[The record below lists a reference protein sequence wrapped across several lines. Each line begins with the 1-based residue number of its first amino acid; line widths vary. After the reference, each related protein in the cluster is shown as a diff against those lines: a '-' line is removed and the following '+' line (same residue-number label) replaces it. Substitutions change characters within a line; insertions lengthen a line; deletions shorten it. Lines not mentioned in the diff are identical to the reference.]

1 VFTIRVMNTVN
12 IKLKKMTEYSYI
24 LEPYNGMKS
33 RYTCP
38 NCGAKQSFAKY
49 INSDTKEY
57 LSDDVGR
64 CNREEKCGYHYTPKQ
79 YFSDNKMTEFKPITY
94 KPKPTIQKEPDFIE
108 AGLFTQS
115 LKAYDKN
122 NFVSF
127 LIGLFGAEVTNELV
141 AKYYIG
147 TSKKWNGAT
156 IFWQID
162 EQMKVRTGKIML
174 YNPETG
180 KRIKEP
186 YNHFSWVHK
195 NLNKPD
201 FSLNQSLFGLHLM
214 KGNRKPIAVV
224 ESEKTAIISSV
235 YLPDFIW
242 LATGGLNNLSKS
254 RFEPL
259 RNRKVVLYP
268 DLGAFDKWSEK
279 TKELKSICSISIS
292 DLLEQVATEKER
304 DNGFDIADYLIR
316 FNQQKTTNENDRIR
330 KITKQIAEFEKR
342 IAEAKQL
349 NRDLEH
355 SFREV
360 AMQTEFYQV
369 APKYIKE
376 PKGTADKIKEL
387 MYWVS

>member
-1 VFTIRVMNTVN
+1 MQQYN
-12 IKLKKMTEYSYI
+12 YI
-24 LEPYNGMKS
+24 LEPYNGTKS
-33 RYTCP
+33 RFTCP

-49 INSDTKEY
+49 IDSETKEY
-57 LSDDVGR
+57 LSDYVGR
-64 CNREEKCGYHYTPKQ
+64 CNREEKCGYHYKPKQ
-79 YFSDNKMTEFKPITY
+79 YFDDNQITEFKPQF
-94 KPKPTIQKEPDFIE
+94 KPQKPTIQKEPDFIE

-127 LIGLFGAEVTNELV
+127 LNTLFDTEVVNELV
-141 AKYYIG
+141 ARYYIG

-180 KRIKEP
+180 KRVKEP

-195 NLNKPD
+195 EINKPD

-259 RNRKVVLYP
+259 RGRKVVLYP

-304 DNGFDIADYLIR
+304 DGGFDVADYLI
-316 FNQQKTTNENDRIR
+316 
-330 KITKQIAEFEKR
+330 KINTESKIKEDDEVRTIERQIAEFEKR

-349 NRDLEH
+349 NRSLEQA
-355 SFREV
+355 FREV
-360 AMQTEFYQV
+360 AMETEFYQV

>member
-1 VFTIRVMNTVN
+1 MNEFT
-12 IKLKKMTEYSYI
+12 YI
-24 LEPYNGMKS
+24 LEPYNGTKS

-57 LSDDVGR
+57 LSDYVGR
-64 CNREEKCGYHYTPKQ
+64 CNKEIKCGYHYKPKQ
-79 YFSDNKMTEFKPITY
+79 YFDDNQITEFKPQF
-94 KPKPTIQKEPDFIE
+94 KPQKPTIQKEPNFIE

-127 LIGLFGAEVTNELV
+127 LIGLFGTEVTNELV
-141 AKYYIG
+141 AKYYVG

-180 KRIKEP
+180 KRVKEP

-195 NLNKPD
+195 EINKPD
-201 FSLNQSLFGLHLM
+201 FSLNQSLFGLHLI

-235 YLPDFIW
+235 YLPGFIW

-259 RNRKVVLYP
+259 RGRRVVLYP

-279 TKELKSICSISIS
+279 TKELKPICSISVS

-304 DNGFDIADYLIR
+304 DNGFDVADYLIR

-330 KITKQIAEFEKR
+330 KITKQIGELEKR
-342 IAEAKQL
+342 IDEAKQL
-349 NRDLEH
+349 NRSLEQA
-355 SFREV
+355 FREV
-360 AMQTEFYQV
+360 ATETEFYQV

-376 PKGTADKIKEL
+376 PKGIAEKIKEL

>member
-1 VFTIRVMNTVN
+1 MNEFT
-12 IKLKKMTEYSYI
+12 YI
-24 LEPYNGMKS
+24 LEPYNGTKS

-49 INSDTKEY
+49 INSETKEY
-57 LSDDVGR
+57 LSDYVGR
-64 CNREEKCGYHYTPKQ
+64 CNKEIKCGYHYKPKQ
-79 YFSDNKMTEFKPITY
+79 YFDDNQITEFKPQF
-94 KPKPTIQKEPDFIE
+94 KPQKPTIQKEPDFIE

-127 LIGLFGAEVTNELV
+127 LTGLFGTEVTNELI

-147 TSKKWNGAT
+147 TSNKWNGAN

-162 EQMKVRTGKIML
+162 EQMKIRTGKIML

-180 KRIKEP
+180 KRVKEP

-201 FSLNQSLFGLHLM
+201 FNLNQSLFGLHLM

-259 RNRKVVLYP
+259 RGRKVVLYP

-279 TKELKSICSISIS
+279 AKELKSICSISVS
-292 DLLEQVATEKER
+292 GLLEQVATEKER
-304 DNGFDIADYLIR
+304 DNGFDVADYLIR

-330 KITKQIAEFEKR
+330 KITKQIGEFEER
-342 IAEAKQL
+342 IDEAKRL
-349 NRDLEH
+349 NRSLEQT
-355 SFREV
+355 FREV

-376 PKGTADKIKEL
+376 PKGAAEKIKEL
-387 MYWVS
+387 IYWVS

>member
-1 VFTIRVMNTVN
+1 M
-12 IKLKKMTEYSYI
+12 KEYNYI
-24 LEPYNGMKS
+24 LEPYNGTKT
-33 RYTCP
+33 RFTCP
-38 NCGAKQSFAKY
+38 NCGAKQSFVKY
-49 INSDTKEY
+49 IISDTKEY
-57 LSDDVGR
+57 LSDHVGR
-64 CNREEKCGYHYTPKQ
+64 CNKEIKCGYHYKPKQ
-79 YFSDNKMTEFKPITY
+79 YFDDNKIAEFKPQF
-94 KPKPTIQKEPDFIE
+94 KPQKPTIQKEPDFVDVE
-108 AGLFTQS
+108 LFVQS

-127 LIGLFGAEVTNELV
+127 LIKLFGQEVTNELI

-195 NLNKPD
+195 NLNNPD
-201 FSLNQSLFGLHLM
+201 FNLNQSLFGLHLI

-254 RFEPL
+254 RFESL
-259 RNRKVVLYP
+259 RGRKVVLYP
-268 DLGAFDKWSEK
+268 DLGAYDKWKEK
-279 TKELKSICSISIS
+279 AEELKTICSISVS
-292 DLLEQVATEKER
+292 DLLEQVATQQER
-304 DNGFDIADYLIR
+304 INGFDVADYLIR
-316 FNQQKTTNENDRIR
+316 LNQQTTTKENDRIR
-330 KITKQIAEFEKR
+330 EITRQITEFEKR
-342 IAEAKQL
+342 INEAKRL
-349 NRDLEH
+349 NRNLEQA
-355 SFREV
+355 FREV
-360 AMQTEFYQV
+360 ATKTDFYKV
-369 APKYIKE
+369 APTYIRE
-376 PKGTADKIKEL
+376 PKGIAEKIKEL